1 MKKVI
6 FFTQN
11 RWAFGTI
18 HHGLC
23 KELYKHDIY
32 SNLLDYDVQ
41 YTQEEF
47 DLLINTYDF
56 FVTQPD
62 SIPKLLNY
70 NVPLEKIVAV
80 AHAEWDIN
88 LSNLHEIDKLTNN
101 YKIHSYGVISSK
113 LFNIVENANYAIK
126 PKLVTNGVHF
136 DALYSKP
143 STLLNIIGYGGT
155 MHGYNFSGQEIK
167 RGHLVQQISEITE
180 LYFYPNAV
188 YNHLSM
194 PGYYKRV
201 SCIVMSS
208 IEEACGLPMLE
219 AAAAGKLCIGTPVGY
234 FAENGLKGGG
244 IQVPIDEELFI
255 SDTVILLDYYKNN
268 QEEYIK
274 KCLDIQEYARYNYDW
289 KYVIDGWIE
298 LFN

>member
-23 KELYKHDIY
+23 KELYKNGIY
-32 SNLLDYDVQ
+32 ANLLDYDID
-41 YTQEEF
+41 YSHDEF
-47 DLLINTYDF
+47 NLLIDSYDY

-62 SIPKLLNY
+62 SIPRLLEY
-70 NVPLEKIVAV
+70 NTPLEKIVAV

-88 LSNLHEIDKLTNN
+88 LSNFHEIDKRTNN
-101 YKIHSYGVISSK
+101 YNIHSYGVISNK
-113 LFNIVENANYAIK
+113 LLNIVNAMNYSIK
-126 PKLVTNGVHF
+126 PKLVTNGIHF
-136 DALYSKP
+136 DMFYNKP
-143 STLLNIIGYGGT
+143 SNQLNTVGYGGT
-155 MHGYNFSGQEIK
+155 MFGHNFSGQEIK
-167 RGHLVQQISEITE
+167 RGLLVQQAAEMTNLRFFPSAT
-180 LYFYPNAV
+180 
-188 YNHLSM
+188 YNHLAM
-194 PGYYKRV
+194 AGYYKQV
-201 SCIVMSS
+201 DSIIMSS

-244 IQVPIDEELFI
+244 IQVPIDQELFV
-255 SDTVILLDYYKNN
+255 SDAVILLDYYKNN
-268 QEEYIK
+268 QEEYYK

-289 KYVIDGWIE
+289 SKVIDQWIE
-298 LFN
+298 LF